1 MSVESVQR
9 IKLELRKMRLV
20 QAAFAVSMLLIIWIT
35 QSVCGYGRSEWKLW
49 HWVMA
54 GLALWAVFGGSLV
67 RGRALRRSTVMLV
80 KDSSNLKALRQ
91 WKAGQIVGMAF
102 AEAIVFYGVVVR
114 MVLDGTLR
122 QASSF
127 FVAGLLLLLLW
138 TPRMPD
144 MLTQR

>member
-1 MSVESVQR
+1 
-9 IKLELRKMRLV
+9 
-20 QAAFAVSMLLIIWIT
+20 
-35 QSVCGYGRSEWKLW
+35 
-49 HWVMA
+49 
-54 GLALWAVFGGSLV
+54 
-67 RGRALRRSTVMLV
+67 MLV